1 MYRKIYQI
9 LTSIKTKSLE
19 SYVLLKFDDNEYYL
33 SNYISTTS
41 ESIGILKEIK
51 KRKW

>member
-9 LTSIKTKSLE
+9 LTSIKTK
-19 SYVLLKFDDNEYYL
+19 YVLLKFYDNEYYL